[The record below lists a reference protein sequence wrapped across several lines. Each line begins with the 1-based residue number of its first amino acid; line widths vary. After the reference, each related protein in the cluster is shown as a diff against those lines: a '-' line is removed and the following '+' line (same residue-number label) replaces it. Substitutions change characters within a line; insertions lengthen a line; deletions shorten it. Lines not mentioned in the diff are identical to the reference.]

1 MIKVKWPAK
10 NQTINYTFVVIFASA
25 VVAVF
30 LSMAYKDKLE
40 RLFRIW
46 HVISRRKA
54 RRAKKDK
61 D

>member
-1 MIKVKWPAK
+1 
-10 NQTINYTFVVIFASA
+10 
-25 VVAVF
+25 
-30 LSMAYKDKLE
+30 MAYKDKLE

-46 HVISRRKA
+46 HVTSRRKS